1 MGAEVNG
8 TSESTDRGQERG
20 RSESTSPTSAESG
33 RGTGRTATGNT
44 TGTTTGETTEKEK
57 FPRLVN
63 VDEKT
68 EEQKREERNAR
79 RRARY
84 AERKA
89 SEGKTVKPKKVN
101 ATKKKAEPVA
111 TTNQVSAVIGTVSAI
126 VASRP
131 NMAHWQLTPQEIESL
146 STPITNIL
154 AKSEA
159 FANME
164 EHSDAIA
171 LVTACFTIILP
182 RAILTI
188 NQMSKKKERK
198 ENVRKVEPISN
209 GESERRQS
217 GKDYTSNRG
226 NDKRN
231 VPNDSTDS
239 QSEPFLGEVIA
250 Y

>member
-20 RSESTSPTSAESG
+20 RSESTSSTSAESG
-33 RGTGRTATGNT
+33 RTTGRTDGGN
-44 TGTTTGETTEKEK
+44 TTGETTEKEK

-63 VDEKT
+63 VEEKT

-217 GKDYTSNRG
+217 GKDSTSNRG

-239 QSEPFLGEVIA
+239 QSEPFLGEVLA